1 MTPLAYSGMRELHL
15 REWHCTLCD
24 FFKQGFPLS
33 KPHDC
38 TKSHVF
44 QLSFGSWKLSE
55 IEHSGTAL
63 STLCCYSFRVFFSSF
78 FRVVKTVLDML
89 GVFRLMCDEFN
100 KHRSSQ
106 PDDPV
111 TQISI
116 LVGRVSFP
124 YSASHTLT

>member
-1 MTPLAYSGMRELHL
+1 MI
-15 REWHCTLCD
+15 
-24 FFKQGFPLS
+24 FKQGFPLS

-44 QLSFGSWKLSE
+44 QLSFGSWKRSE
-55 IEHSGTAL
+55 IVYSGTAL
-63 STLCCYSFRVFFSSF
+63 STLYCYSFRVFFSSSF
-78 FRVVKTVLDML
+78 FHVVKTVPDML
-89 GVFRLMCDEFN
+89 GVVRVMCDEFN

-124 YSASHTLT
+124 YAASHTLT

>member
-33 KPHDC
+33 KLHDC

-63 STLCCYSFRVFFSSF
+63 STLCCYSFRVFFF
-78 FRVVKTVLDML
+78 FFFPCCENCSRY
-89 GVFRLMCDEFN
+89 
-100 KHRSSQ
+100 
-106 PDDPV
+106 
-111 TQISI
+111 
-116 LVGRVSFP
+116 VGCF
-124 YSASHTLT
+124 